1 MSLIRGDGGGALDI
15 PSDQIFNSNAER
27 DTFFT
32 NNPAKLVEGAQCV
45 VLTSPPEGLYQ
56 VYTSGSWEN
65 RSAIIQGPQGPKG
78 DAGGLDFTNL
88 SPNTVPI
95 VNGTA
100 DDLINSGITETATNI
115 VVNKTLIVPQES
127 LLIGPAVKL
136 SDKGGYL
143 GVSNIAEDTRGFGIV
158 SKTYETEAQ
167 RDLEFADGVPRID
180 YQYLV
185 PAKWVYQ
192 FPFEDIT
199 SDDNLLSFEF
209 QDSDN
214 TFIRKLRLFSTTALT
229 GVRVWIEN
237 VLPSGDA
244 LVWENV
250 TPEDQEGGQGLTLNA
265 SGFTELDTGFI
276 KISTSNIK
284 FRFSIQ
290 AMTGEKLKIIGSSL
304 NLGFGTGFYP
314 KMYTYTQDSIKTQ
327 LLDGIDTAHN
337 RFGEFGNEL
346 RLDSDKVIVRQMI
359 NASDTVLQPD
369 FSVLVPND
377 RPDIVETNGNQPIV
391 LNSIT
396 VKHQGTWGPV
406 QVSFSD
412 LRTKV
417 VNLVDGDNTITID
430 GKPLV
435 IEANEDYYIR
445 FTGAVGTGSKSQ
457 ISLLGNSSGKPYA
470 SINTTGIKEKNLS
483 DGSQDV
489 VDLDVSS
496 DSTVTLDNS
505 YIGKFVNI
513 VQTGSPAAIPMRI
526 TLSDHGQFSTGDV
539 IKIGTEISY
548 VNYYYAVYYNNS
560 QGASL
565 VAYPSRLQG
574 IELVRT
580 DGGWDV
586 SLDGTY
592 NKVAVRPKAKSG
604 IPFADNDPDVRPV
617 QAFSF
622 IEHPAVNYIEDEDG
636 NRAVEVDLN
645 KIINVSPD
653 TVDIVGWWSGNA
665 SPDASDITNALGQV
679 QSNTLI
685 SHTDNV
691 KSDELPET
699 NIAMRREETSPKYTY
714 FAYPTGFFTDKDGT
728 QIEPT
733 LVNTGVGNSSDWV
746 VSTVDVDGVTYRI
759 QRSPAQNVSQQLLT
773 CKLIQ
778 EGY

>member
-78 DAGGLDFTNL
+78 DSGGLDFTNL

-100 DDLINSGITETATNI
+100 DDLIDSGITETPTNI

-127 LLIGPAVKL
+127 VLIGPAVKI

-143 GVSNIAEDTRGFGIV
+143 GISNIAEDTRGFGVV

-167 RDLEFADGVPRID
+167 RDLEFSDGVPRID

-199 SDDNLLSFEF
+199 SNANKLSFEF

-237 VLPSGDA
+237 ILPSGDA

-250 TPEDQEGGQGLTLNA
+250 TPEDQVDGKGLTLNA
-265 SGFTELDTGFI
+265 SGFTELETGFI
-276 KISTSNIK
+276 KISTANIK

-290 AMTGEKLKIIGSSL
+290 AMSGENLRLTGSSID
-304 NLGFGTGFYP
+304 LGFGVGFYP

-337 RFGEFGNEL
+337 RFGEFGDEL
-346 RLDSDKVIVRQMI
+346 RLDSDKVIVRQMK

-377 RPDIVETNGNQPIV
+377 RPDIVETNDNQPIV

-396 VKHQGTWGPV
+396 VKHQGSWGPV

-470 SINTTGIKEKNLS
+470 SINTTRIKEKNLS

-489 VDLDVSS
+489 VDLDVSI

-505 YIGKFVNI
+505 YVGRFVNI
-513 VQTGSPAAIPMRI
+513 IQTGVAASIPMRI
-526 TLSDHGQFSTGDV
+526 TIASHNLFNEGDV
-539 IKIGTEISY
+539 VKIAADQTY
-548 VNYYYAVYYNNS
+548 VNYYIAIYYSDKIGRQYAI
-560 QGASL
+560 
-565 VAYPSRLQG
+565 YPAKSATL
-574 IELVRT
+574 T
-580 DGGWDV
+580 ATKNGWDV
-586 SLDGTY
+586 NQDGTFT
-592 NKVAVRPKAKSG
+592 KVAVRPKADAG
-604 IPFADNDPDVRPV
+604 TIFADDDPDVRPV

-622 IEHPAVNYIEDEDG
+622 IDHPAVNYIEDEDG
-636 NRAVEVDLN
+636 NRVVEVDLN

-653 TVDIVGWWSGNA
+653 TVDIVGWWSDNA

-679 QSNTLI
+679 QSSTLI

-691 KSDELPET
+691 KPDELPDT
-699 NIAMRREETSPKYTY
+699 NIAMRREEASPKYTY
-714 FAYPTGFFTDKDGT
+714 FAYPSGFFTDKDGAPL
-728 QIEPT
+728 EPT

-746 VSTVDVDGVTYRI
+746 LSTVDVDGVTYRI

>member
-27 DTFFT
+27 DSFFT
-32 NNPAKLVEGAQCV
+32 NNPAKLFEGAQCV

-100 DDLINSGITETATNI
+100 DELIDSGITETANNI

-127 LLIGPAVKL
+127 VLIGPAVKI

-167 RDLEFADGVPRID
+167 RDLEFDDGVPRID

-209 QDSDN
+209 EDSDN
-214 TFIRKLRLFSTTALT
+214 TFIRKLRLFSTSALT

-237 VLPSGDA
+237 ILPSGDA

-250 TPEDQEGGQGLTLNA
+250 TPKDQEGGQGLTLNA
-265 SGFTELDTGFI
+265 SGFTELETGFI
-276 KISTSNIK
+276 KISTANIK

-290 AMTGEKLKIIGSSL
+290 AMAGEKLKLIGSSL
-304 NLGFGTGFYP
+304 DLGFGTGFYP

-337 RFGEFGNEL
+337 RFGEFGDEL
-346 RLDSDKVIVRQMI
+346 RLDSDKVIVRQMK
-359 NASDTVLQPD
+359 NASDTVLQSD

-377 RPDIVETNGNQPIV
+377 RPDIVETNGNKPIV

-396 VKHQGTWGPV
+396 VKHQGSWGPV

-445 FTGAVGTGSKSQ
+445 FTGAVGNGSKSQ

-470 SINTTGIKEKNLS
+470 SINTTRIKEKNLS

-489 VDLDVSS
+489 VDLDVSA
-496 DSTVTLDNS
+496 DSSVTLDNS
-505 YIGKFVNI
+505 YVGRFVNI
-513 VQTGSPAAIPMRI
+513 VQTGSSAAIPMII
-526 TLSDHGQFSTGDV
+526 TLSDHSTFSTGDV
-539 IKIGTEISY
+539 ITIAAEDSY
-548 VNYYYAVYYNNS
+548 VNYYFGVNYNDKTGR
-560 QGASL
+560 QL
-565 VAYPSRLQG
+565 VRYPSRTSS
-574 IELVRT
+574 ITMVRT
-580 DGGWDV
+580 ETSWDINQ
-586 SLDGTY
+586 DGTFT
-592 NKVAVRPKAKSG
+592 KVAVRPKADAG
-604 IPFADNDPDVRPV
+604 TVFADNDPDVRPV

-622 IEHPAVNYIEDEDG
+622 IDHPAVNYIEDDG
-636 NRAVEVDLN
+636 
-645 KIINVSPD
+645 
-653 TVDIVGWWSGNA
+653 G
-665 SPDASDITNALGQV
+665 
-679 QSNTLI
+679 
-685 SHTDNV
+685 
-691 KSDELPET
+691 
-699 NIAMRREETSPKYTY
+699 
-714 FAYPTGFFTDKDGT
+714 
-728 QIEPT
+728 
-733 LVNTGVGNSSDWV
+733 
-746 VSTVDVDGVTYRI
+746 
-759 QRSPAQNVSQQLLT
+759 
-773 CKLIQ
+773 
-778 EGY
+778 